1 MLQEI
6 PVIRLRSRSSSSS
19 SSSSDSRARSRS
31 RSRRRSYSTDEDI
44 EIIEDSTATSDQ
56 TPRKESE
63 KDSNS
68 PRKSSEAQN
77 TEDADGDILE
87 VEVIKSN
94 TDVRVHSRSSSRDR
108 LNKRRKS
115 RDCPAIP
122 VRCSL
127 PLLRADHTTD
137 AVYVNFARVEP
148 YSKRKFSKTCLS
160 CRT

>member
-1 MLQEI
+1 MVFFTQSNEKTFKI
-6 PVIRLRSRSSSSS
+6 
-19 SSSSDSRARSRS
+19 SSDACFKTNLKHEKKLVFSIKTTAERIFRGRFYRSWNS
-31 RSRRRSYSTDEDI
+31 VV
-44 EIIEDSTATSDQ
+44 Q
-56 TPRKESE
+56 TGTKC
-63 KDSNS
+63 K
-68 PRKSSEAQN
+68 QQQ
-77 TEDADGDILE
+77 
-87 VEVIKSN
+87 
-94 TDVRVHSRSSSRDR
+94 
-108 LNKRRKS
+108 KRRKS